1 VDELVLQFV
10 QQEQDHIAVLEQQVS
25 VQHNWV
31 HHSAELFVIIVQAVG
46 LAAVMAATLTA
57 ADVFPACYIGAAIQD

>member
-1 VDELVLQFV
+1 V
-10 QQEQDHIAVLEQQVS
+10 QQVS

-46 LAAVMAATLTA
+46 LAVATAATLTA